1 MNVELLHNV
10 KKLRVLVIGDFM
22 IDKYIEGSVS
32 RISPEAPVPVLAV
45 KNKISKLGGAGNVVN
60 NLAMLGASIRVA
72 GCIGTDI
79 DGIWLKEELSRR
91 NIDTSYLKQEDK
103 TQTIVK
109 TRLVSKKQQFLR
121 YDEETIQDVS
131 DTFVEF
137 IIANIEDVFKKIDV
151 LIISDYGKGTIREDL
166 AQVLIGYANKNN
178 IISIVD
184 PKGKDYKKYCMHS
197 KSE

>member
-79 DGIWLKEELSRR
+79 DGI
-91 NIDTSYLKQEDK
+91 
-103 TQTIVK
+103 
-109 TRLVSKKQQFLR
+109 
-121 YDEETIQDVS
+121 
-131 DTFVEF
+131 
-137 IIANIEDVFKKIDV
+137 
-151 LIISDYGKGTIREDL
+151 
-166 AQVLIGYANKNN
+166 
-178 IISIVD
+178 
-184 PKGKDYKKYCMHS
+184 
-197 KSE
+197 